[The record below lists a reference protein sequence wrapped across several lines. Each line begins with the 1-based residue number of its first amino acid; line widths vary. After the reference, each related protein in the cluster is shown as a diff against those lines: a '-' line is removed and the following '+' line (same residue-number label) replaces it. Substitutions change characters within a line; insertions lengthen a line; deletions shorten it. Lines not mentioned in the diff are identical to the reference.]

1 VKCGVDPDDFWDSS
15 LRHTLLSCEGFI
27 YRQELDAER
36 RVTSAWLTAAWQ
48 RAKRMPS
55 LRSVVS
61 KVKRRAPEKPVD
73 KAKVKADFDQMVDEM
88 TGDLNIKPTEQDG

>member
-1 VKCGVDPDDFWDSS
+1 M
-15 LRHTLLSCEGFI
+15 RHTLLQCEGFI
-27 YRQELDAER
+27 YRQEMDAER

-61 KVKRRAPEKPVD
+61 KVKRRRDLPPPD
-73 KAKVKADFDQMVDEM
+73 KVKAKADFDQMVEEM
-88 TGDLNIKPTEQDG
+88 AGDLNIKPQEQDG

>member
-1 VKCGVDPDDFWDSS
+1 M
-15 LRHTLLSCEGFI
+15 RHTILQCEGFI

-36 RVTSAWLTAAWQ
+36 RVTSAWLMAAWQ

-61 KVKRRAPEKPVD
+61 KVKRGRTPPAPVD
-73 KAKVKADFDQMVDEM
+73 KVKAKADFNKMVEEM
-88 TGDLNIKPTEQDG
+88 AGDLNIQPTGEQDG